1 MGLTTETTLWF
12 NTNLV
17 NVGASVM
24 SGKNTGVQARVKFY
38 APLAFYVCFNAHCL
52 SLVLVHSVKC
62 IPEADC
68 FFVFL
73 FSNSFMFLF
82 LVPKV
87 ARGTKGK
94 YLRST

>member
-68 FFVFL
+68 FFFFFPIAL
-73 FSNSFMFLF
+73 CFCFWYQ
-82 LVPKV
+82 K
-87 ARGTKGK
+87 
-94 YLRST
+94 

>member
-38 APLAFYVCFNAHCL
+38 V
-52 SLVLVHSVKC
+52 S
-62 IPEADC
+62 
-68 FFVFL
+68 
-73 FSNSFMFLF
+73 
-82 LVPKV
+82 
-87 ARGTKGK
+87 GTKSGQRYKGK
-94 YLRST
+94 IFKVHLESYKG

>member
-38 APLAFYVCFNAHCL
+38 APLAFYVCFNAYCL

-68 FFVFL
+68 FFFFFPIALCFCFWYQKWPEVQRE
-73 FSNSFMFLF
+73 NI
-82 LVPKV
+82 
-87 ARGTKGK
+87 
-94 YLRST
+94 